1 LVQEIIT
8 HVIQFKNSE
17 RKNEKIFSLS
27 PILHENGKTLVV
39 LTKMTIT
46 SKFGEK
52 ISKMN

>member
-27 PILHENGKTLVV
+27 PILHENGKLVV